1 MSRRPSLNR
10 RSFLQNAAAATA
22 AVSVAEWLDL
32 FRTRGVP
39 GTSSDWGFAKARAG
53 DEGQAG
59 GPTEDRYLVYWYVE
73 GGWDSYSMLSPVD
86 TPNNSALSIPAN
98 TLNPTPSWSDHRYR
112 PRDFGGATRPAVQ
125 VSSGIKHGYLA
136 ADGADLLADAF
147 VLSSLKGNTFHSGG
161 RFDLH
166 YGNYNRNLADRR
178 EDDERSVMQAFAEA
192 KGSSFLLPHI
202 SWHRWLA
209 DGELDLGQFPEGH
222 GYAEQLGPAYAH
234 TIYGRTPRDLKARL
248 AAVGDVSKQ
257 VRRRVVR
264 DYSERLHEKF
274 LRGRDSGQSVKAFAS
289 ALEIHRSLSDRQG
302 NFDLRTLFDDEALKA
317 HFGLRDGDEFTT
329 ATSVNGNPARSKES
343 PHIRAQ
349 AMMAYELMRAKV
361 SCALWLE
368 SRDVRLFDS
377 HKSRS
382 GVLNDD
388 SNSDQ
393 ANLVRD
399 EIWSPLRAFIQQLKA
414 TAMPGTS
421 DGTTMYDRTTIV
433 LCSEMGRS
441 IQGDVSTIVA
451 DASRTVEARY
461 QDVLDQDVCQHWHVS
476 SAAFFGGSV
485 RPATQ
490 AGGVGNQTLDI
501 IPITSS
507 GDFDPAFDAVTGLQR
522 QGQTQ
527 TGFIPDAGHLYA
539 TALQLAGVDPV
550 GKGRNNRPPLTF
562 VQRS

>member
-32 FRTRGVP
+32 FQTRGVP
-39 GTSSDWGFAKARAG
+39 GTSSDWGFAKARAA

-73 GGWDSYSMLSPVD
+73 GGWDSYSMFSPVD
-86 TPNNSALSIPAN
+86 TANHSGLSIPAN
-98 TLNPTPSWSDHRYR
+98 TLNPSPSWSEQIYR
-112 PRDFGGATRPAVQ
+112 PRDVGGVRPGVQ
-125 VSSGIKHGYLA
+125 ISSGIKHGYLVA
-136 ADGADLLADAF
+136 EGADLLGDAF
-147 VLSSLKGNTFHSGG
+147 VLSSVMGNLFHSGG

-166 YGNYNRNLADRR
+166 YGMYDRNLGDRR
-178 EDDERSVMQAFAEA
+178 QDDERTVMQAFAEA

-234 TIYGRTPRDLKARL
+234 TIYGRTPSDLKARL
-248 AAVGDVSKQ
+248 AAVGDVGVQ
-257 VRRRVVR
+257 GRRRIVR

-302 NFDLRTLFDDEALKA
+302 NFDLRTLFEDEALKD
-317 HFGLRDGDEFTT
+317 HFGLRDGDESTT
-329 ATSVNGNPARSKES
+329 SASVNGNPARSKES

-368 SRDVRLFDS
+368 TRDVRLFDG
-377 HKSRS
+377 HRSRG
-382 GVLNDD
+382 GVLDED
-388 SNSDQ
+388 TNSDQ
-393 ANLVRD
+393 IDLVRD
-399 EIWSPLRAFIQQLKA
+399 EIWSPLRAFIQKLK
-414 TAMPGTS
+414 TTPMPGTL

-461 QDVLDQDVCQHWHVS
+461 QDVIAQDVCAHWHVS

-485 RPATQ
+485 RGATQ
-490 AGGVGNQTLDI
+490 AGGVGNQTLDT
-501 IPITSS
+501 IPIMP
-507 GDFDPAFDAVTGLQR
+507 GGELDPAYDPVTGLLR
-522 QGQTQ
+522 QGQNR
-527 TGFIPDAGHLYA
+527 TGFVPDPGHLYA
-539 TALQLAGVDPV
+539 TALHLSGVDPA

-562 VQRS
+562 VKRG